1 MKIYRYLL
9 IIVSSKTIENTNGC
23 DKDNNNNNNN
33 NNNKTSTR
41 KYWIDVHW
49 GIVSSHV
56 ERDPV

>member
-1 MKIYRYLL
+1 M
-9 IIVSSKTIENTNGC
+9 IIVSSKTMENTNGC